1 MLEKMGFNY
10 NFTHLYDGF
19 SFYLSVVISQRGI
32 FMSKEIKFGLD
43 RLVEAGLG
51 KNWSEYWREQYKR
64 FTPLL
69 KRHFMLEQFAS
80 YFLTKKEFFRE
91 REDIESKLT
100 EDEWLLLIK
109 NAGIVQGKIEYT
121 RRMLLHFSH
130 LTSDDIKRKLG
141 YK

>member
-1 MLEKMGFNY
+1 
-10 NFTHLYDGF
+10 
-19 SFYLSVVISQRGI
+19 
-32 FMSKEIKFGLD
+32 MSKEIKFGLD

-51 KNWSEYWREQYKR
+51 KNWSEYWQEQYKR

-69 KRHFMLEQFAS
+69 KSHFMLEQFAS

-91 REDIESKLT
+91 REKIESKLT
-100 EDEWLLLIK
+100 EDEWLFLIK

-121 RRMLLHFSH
+121 RRMLLHFPH
-130 LTSDDIKRKLG
+130 LTLDDIKRKLG